1 MNLDFDYPALVEL
14 GWTPF
19 FQQQFAAL
27 SEPSSAPERV
37 VAEQRGE
44 YTLLGAR
51 GERRAVLSGRV
62 RHHHRPDAWPCVGDF
77 VLCDAAE
84 GTPGRVDHVFDRA
97 TLLARKAVGPSSQ
110 PQLIAANVDLVVIV
124 AALSSEDAD
133 ERVKARGLNVRRI
146 ERYLALVR
154 ESGARAVVAVN
165 KGDLSEESASLAAE
179 LSDELGRADV
189 VSVSAHTGA
198 GVEALLERLGRHE
211 SAVLVGSSGVG
222 KSSLTNRLLGH
233 DAQRV
238 NEIREEDARG
248 RHTTTSRQLFRLPTG
263 GFLIDTPGMR
273 ELGLVSEGEEGGTGF
288 AEIDALAEACR
299 FRDCKH
305 EQEPGCAVLA
315 AVEAGALDAER
326 LESSHKLRRELAWQ
340 RTQSDALL
348 QREVTRQRKVMARR
362 VRAAVAEK
370 GRRR

>member
-1 MNLDFDYPALVEL
+1 MNLVFDYPALAEL

-19 FQQQFAAL
+19 FQQQFVAL

-44 YTLLGAR
+44 YTLLGAG

-62 RHHHRPDAWPCVGDF
+62 RHHSRPDAWPCVGDF
-77 VLCDAAE
+77 VLCDAQD
-84 GTPGRVDHVFDRA
+84 GDPGRIEHVFERA
-97 TLLARKAVGPSSQ
+97 TLLARKAPGPSSQ
-110 PQLIAANVDLVVIV
+110 AQLIAANVDLVVIV
-124 AALSSEDAD
+124 AALSSEEAD
-133 ERVKARGLNVRRI
+133 ERVKERGLNPRRL
-146 ERYLALVR
+146 ERYLTLVR
-154 ESGARAVVAVN
+154 ESGARALVAVN
-165 KGDLSEESASLAAE
+165 KGDLSEESAALAAG

-189 VSVSAHTGA
+189 VSVSARTGA
-198 GVEALLERLGRHE
+198 GVDALLERLGRHE

-222 KSSLTNRLLGH
+222 KSSLTNRLLGQ

-238 NEIREEDARG
+238 NEVREDDARG

-273 ELGLVSEGEEGGTGF
+273 ELGLVSELDDAAGF
-288 AEIDALAEACR
+288 DDIEALAEGCR

-305 EQEPGCAVLA
+305 EEEPGCAVQA
-315 AVEAGALDAER
+315 AVEAGELSAER

-340 RTQSDALL
+340 RSQSDALL
-348 QREVTRQRKVMARR
+348 QREVTRKRKVLARR